1 MFSENVPGMSVHV
14 CICVHASVCV
24 SVCVLEWL
32 QRGVNHVFHFKKLT
46 KYKGKLV
53 CKENYFSFF
62 RQ

>member
-1 MFSENVPGMSVHV
+1 MFSENVQGMSVHV

-46 KYKGKLV
+46 K
-53 CKENYFSFF
+53 
-62 RQ
+62 